1 VREVYGKQYEDNER
15 YLTDWCWEQL
25 CW

>member
-1 VREVYGKQYEDNER
+1 VREISGKQYEDNER
-15 YLTDWCWEQL
+15 YLRDWCWEQL